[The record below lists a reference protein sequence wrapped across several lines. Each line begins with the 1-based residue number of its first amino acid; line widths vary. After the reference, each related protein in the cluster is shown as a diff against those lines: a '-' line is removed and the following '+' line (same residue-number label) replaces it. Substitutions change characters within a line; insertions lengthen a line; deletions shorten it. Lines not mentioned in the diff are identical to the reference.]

1 MALKTGVSA
10 YRRIGVSAYRRVGV
24 SACRRVGVSAC
35 RRSLV
40 WRLARA
46 MLASDTCLFDCCDDS
61 PHVLMALCRLS
72 NQ

>member
-1 MALKTGVSA
+1 MPRNLAYRRIGVSA
-10 YRRIGVSAYRRVGV
+10 YRRIGVSAYQRIG
-24 SACRRVGVSAC
+24 APA
-35 RRSLV
+35 LPAFLA
-40 WRLARA
+40 WALARA